1 MHAVLTRVDTHTSVS
16 VDRERRRAILCRLD
30 PVWIHTSVSVD
41 AHYCSGVAR
50 ILDGGVLV

>member
-1 MHAVLTRVDTHTSVS
+1 MHAVLTQVDTHTSVS

-41 AHYCSGVAR
+41 AHYCALKTGMQC
-50 ILDGGVLV
+50 